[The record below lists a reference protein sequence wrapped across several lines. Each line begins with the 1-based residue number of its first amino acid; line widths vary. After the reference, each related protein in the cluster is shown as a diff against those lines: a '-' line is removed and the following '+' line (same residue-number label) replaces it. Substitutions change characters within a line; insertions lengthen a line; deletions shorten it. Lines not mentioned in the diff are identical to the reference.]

1 MHLLYNC
8 FNMNI
13 GIYANETRDIN
24 FAVTDKLLSLLKK
37 HSANCALFE
46 NYNHGGVK
54 LFNLVD
60 LVKFSDVII
69 VLGGDGTILNVIKEC
84 AKGNV
89 PVAGINLGHL
99 GFLLDYSSN
108 ELDKLI
114 DGLFDKSYKVE
125 NRALI
130 EVNFNG
136 NNYLALNDIVIAK
149 GENTKLINVNVDVD
163 NKLLDNYFC
172 DGVIVSTAT
181 GSTAYSMS
189 VGGPILAPNV
199 DGIIINP
206 ISSHSLHSRPVVV
219 SDKSTISLECSK
231 LTNDCQLV
239 VDGVLMEKIMN
250 NHKLNIYKS
259 KFNASFIR
267 MEDSNFYEIL
277 LKKLNKW
284 SVTERE
290 E

>member
-1 MHLLYNC
+1 
-8 FNMNI
+8 MNI

-24 FAVTDKLLSLLKK
+24 FVVTDKLLFLLNS
-37 HSANCALFE
+37 HNVNCALFE

-54 LFNLVD
+54 LYNLVD
-60 LVKFSDVII
+60 LVKFSDIII

-84 AKGNV
+84 AKDNV

-99 GFLLDYSSN
+99 GFLLDYGSN

-114 DGLFDKSYKVE
+114 ECLINKTYKVE
-125 NRALI
+125 KRSLI
-130 EVNFNG
+130 EVEC
-136 NNYLALNDIVIAK
+136 NNNTYLALNDIVVAK
-149 GENTKLINVNVDVD
+149 GENTKLINVTANVD
-163 NKLLDNYFC
+163 NMLLDNYFC
-172 DGVIVSTAT
+172 DGVIVSTPT

-219 SDKSTISLECSK
+219 SDKSTVMLECSK
-231 LTNDCQLV
+231 LTSDCQLV
-239 VDGVLMEKIMN
+239 VDGILVDKIKN
-250 NHKLNIYKS
+250 NQKLNIYKS
-259 KFNASFIR
+259 KLNASFIR
-267 MEDSNFYEIL
+267 MNNSNFYEIL